1 MWVQGQLMLEEEFL
15 LLWLPFLDLPTVI
28 VTVWLPVVVP
38 YPSLEVK
45 LLPPRPFF
53 VVSDPQPIGGI
64 IQTTVTE
71 MTYTKQNM
79 LTETD
84 VWCIKQLFNCRYKY

>member
-15 LLWLPFLDLPTVI
+15 LLQLPFLDLPTVV
-28 VTVWLPVVVP
+28 VTVWLSVVVP

-53 VVSDPQPIGGI
+53 VVSDPQPSGGI
-64 IQTTVTE
+64 IQTTVTV
-71 MTYTKQNM
+71 MAYTKQNM
-79 LTETD
+79 LTEAE
-84 VWCIKQLFNCRYKY
+84 VCCIKQLFNCRYKF